1 MTYSSEVQELGR
13 KVNEAFMHGTKEEY
27 EAAVREFSKKAREEL
42 RNVEGAVL
50 DFRYCA
56 CGRLASWFCPACRR
70 FRCEMEHNTFPAP
83 GEPPGPCVSC
93 V

>member
-50 DFRYCA
+50 QR
-56 CGRLASWFCPACRR
+56 GVLRSIRR
-70 FRCEMEHNTFPAP
+70 TKLGAAW
-83 GEPPGPCVSC
+83 V
-93 V
+93 